1 MTTSA
6 DRLPRLLALV
16 PYLRTHPGAELA
28 EVAAVFGVDVRQLN
42 DDLNLLWVCGLP
54 GGGPGD
60 LIDFAFEGDT
70 VSVIEAQT
78 LDRPLRLTADEAL
91 ALRVAARALA
101 DVPGLAE
108 RDALES
114 AQAKLAIASGAVPGS
129 DPAEPLMQVAL
140 EPETEALA
148 TVRLAL
154 DEGRQ
159 VELRYLVASRDE
171 VTERTVDPMRLVS
184 VDGRWY
190 LEGWCHLAEGVRLF
204 RLDRMVEVSLGAPA
218 EPLPSEAVPRDLAEG
233 LFRPRDEDLTVVL
246 ELEPAARWVADYYP
260 VEQATELAPAAGST
274 GGDGPGALRVEL
286 RTPDPA
292 WVVRLALRLGG
303 QGRVVSP
310 PEVVAAVREKAET
323 ALAALGGTNVTHLA

>member
-1 MTTSA
+1 MTGAA

-16 PYLRTHPGAELA
+16 PYLRTHPGADLA

-60 LIDFAFEGDT
+60 LIDFSFEGDT
-70 VSVIEAQT
+70 VTVVEAQT
-78 LDRPLRLTADEAL
+78 LDRPLKLTADEAL

-114 AQAKLAIASGAVPGS
+114 AQAKLAFASGALPESAAGS
-129 DPAEPLMQVAL
+129 APPMQVAL

-148 TVRLAL
+148 TVRRAL
-154 DEGRQ
+154 DERRQ
-159 VELRYLVASRDE
+159 LELRYLVASRDE

-190 LEGWCHLAEGVRLF
+190 LEGWCHLAEAVRLF
-204 RLDRMVEVSLGAPA
+204 RLDRMVDASLGADA
-218 EPLPSEAVPRDLAEG
+218 APLPSEAVPRDLAEG
-233 LFRPRDEDLTVVL
+233 LFRPREQDLTVVL
-246 ELEPAARWVADYYP
+246 ELQPAARWVADYYP
-260 VEQATELAPAAGST
+260 VEQATELGPAGDGGSA
-274 GGDGPGALRVEL
+274 GDGPGVLRVEL
-286 RTPDPA
+286 RTPDPG

-303 QGRVVSP
+303 RGRVVSP
-310 PEVVAAVREKAET
+310 PSVVAAVREQAEA
-323 ALAALGGTNVTHLA
+323 ALAALSD

>member
-129 DPAEPLMQVAL
+129 DPAEPLMRVAL

-260 VEQATELAPAAGST
+260 VEQATELAPAADAAA
-274 GGDGPGALRVEL
+274 GDGPGALRVEL
-286 RTPDPA
+286 RTPDPG

-310 PEVVAAVREKAET
+310 PEVVAAVREKAES
-323 ALAALGGTNVTHLA
+323 ALAALGRTNVTHLA

>member
-1 MTTSA
+1 MTGAA

-16 PYLRTHPGAELA
+16 PYLRTHQGAELT
-28 EVAAVFGVDVRQLN
+28 EVAAVFGIDVRQLR

-60 LIDFAFEGDT
+60 LLDFAFEGET
-70 VSVIEAQT
+70 VSVLETQT

-108 RDALES
+108 REALES
-114 AQAKLAIASGAVPGS
+114 AQAKLAMASVDQPEQSELS
-129 DPAEPLMQVAL
+129 DLSDLRAAAPLQVAL
-140 EPETEALA
+140 EPESDVLS
-148 TVRLAL
+148 TVRAALESGHTLA
-154 DEGRQ
+154 
-159 VELRYLVASRDE
+159 LRYLVASRDE
-171 VTERTVDPMRLVS
+171 VTERVVTPMRLVS

-190 LEGWCHLAEGVRLF
+190 LEGWCQVADGVRLF
-204 RLDRMVEVSLGAPA
+204 RLDRMVEAVPGAAA

-233 LFRPRDEDLTVVL
+233 LFRPRDEDLRVVL
-246 ELEPAARWVADYYP
+246 ELEPAARWIADYYP
-260 VEQATELAPAAGST
+260 VEVATELDPSGE
-274 GGDGPGALRVEL
+274 GRGRLRVEL

-303 QGRVVSP
+303 QGRVVAP
-310 PEVVAAVREKAET
+310 PEVVAAVRDQAEKGLE
-323 ALAALGGTNVTHLA
+323 ALRGL

>member
-1 MTTSA
+1 MTGA
-6 DRLPRLLALV
+6 AERLPRLLALV
-16 PYLRTHPGAELA
+16 PYLRTHPGAELS
-28 EVAAVFGVDVRQLN
+28 EVAAVFGVDVKQLN

-60 LIDFAFEGDT
+60 LIDFAFEGNT
-70 VSVIEAQT
+70 VTVIEAQT

-114 AQAKLAIASGAVPGS
+114 AQAKLAFASGALPDPGS
-129 DPAEPLMQVAL
+129 AEPIMQVAL
-140 EPETEALA
+140 EPESEALA
-148 TVRLAL
+148 TVRRAI
-154 DEGRQ
+154 DERRQ
-159 VELRYLVASRDE
+159 LELRHLVASRDE
-171 VTERTVDPMRLVS
+171 VTQRTVDPMRLVS

-190 LEGWCHLAEGVRLF
+190 LEGWCHLAEAVRLF
-204 RLDRMVEVSLGAPA
+204 RLDRMVDASLGGPA

-233 LFRPRDEDLTVVL
+233 LFRPRDEDLTIIL

-260 VEQATELAPAAGST
+260 VEQATELGPM
-274 GGDGPGALRVEL
+274 DENGPGPLRVEL

-303 QGRVVSP
+303 RGRVVAP
-310 PEVVAAVREKAET
+310 PEVVAAVREQAAA
-323 ALAALGGTNVTHLA
+323 ALAALGD

>member
-1 MTTSA
+1 MTGAA

-16 PYLRTHPGAELA
+16 PYLRTHPGADLA

-60 LIDFAFEGDT
+60 LIDFSFEGDT
-70 VSVIEAQT
+70 VTLVEAQT
-78 LDRPLRLTADEAL
+78 LDRPLKLTADEAL

-108 RDALES
+108 RDALDS
-114 AQAKLAIASGAVPGS
+114 AQAKLAFASGALPES
-129 DPAEPLMQVAL
+129 AAASAPPMQVAL

-148 TVRLAL
+148 TVRQAL
-154 DEGRQ
+154 DERRQ
-159 VELRYLVASRDE
+159 VELSYLVASRDE
-171 VTERTVDPMRLVS
+171 VTDRTVDPMRLVS

-190 LEGWCHLAEGVRLF
+190 LEGWCHVAEAVRLF
-204 RLDRMVEVSLGAPA
+204 RLDRMVDASLGAAA

-233 LFRPRDEDLTVVL
+233 LFRPRAEDLTVVL

-260 VEQATELAPAAGST
+260 VEQATELGTAQDDAS

-303 QGRVVSP
+303 RGRVVSP
-310 PEVVAAVREKAET
+310 PSVVAAVREQAQAALT
-323 ALAALGGTNVTHLA
+323 ALGE

>member
-1 MTTSA
+1 MTGAA

-16 PYLRTHPGAELA
+16 PYLRTHPGADLA

-60 LIDFAFEGDT
+60 LIDFSFEGDT
-70 VSVIEAQT
+70 VTVVEAQT
-78 LDRPLRLTADEAL
+78 LDRPLKLTADEAL

-114 AQAKLAIASGAVPGS
+114 AQAKLAFASGALPESADVSAP
-129 DPAEPLMQVAL
+129 PMQVAL
-140 EPETEALA
+140 EPETKALA
-148 TVRLAL
+148 TVRRAL
-154 DEGRQ
+154 DERRQ
-159 VELRYLVASRDE
+159 LELRYLVASRDE

-190 LEGWCHLAEGVRLF
+190 LEGWCHLAEAVRLF
-204 RLDRMVEVSLGAPA
+204 RLDRMVDATLGADA

-233 LFRPRDEDLTVVL
+233 LFRPREEDLTVVL

-260 VEQATELAPAAGST
+260 VEQATELAAVGDGDAAGA
-274 GGDGPGALRVEL
+274 GPGALRVEL
-286 RTPDPA
+286 RTPDPG

-303 QGRVVSP
+303 RGRVVSP
-310 PEVVAAVREKAET
+310 PSVVAAVREQAAA
-323 ALAALGGTNVTHLA
+323 ALAALGD

>member
-1 MTTSA
+1 MTGSA

-16 PYLRTHPGAELA
+16 PYLRTHQGADLA
-28 EVAAVFGVDVRQLN
+28 DVASVFGVDVRQLR

-70 VSVIEAQT
+70 VSVVEPQT
-78 LDRPLRLTADEAL
+78 LDRPLKLTADEAL

-108 RDALES
+108 REALES
-114 AQAKLAIASGAVPGS
+114 AQAKLAFASSALPELSGPSAA
-129 DPAEPLMQVAL
+129 DPLQVAL
-140 EPETEALA
+140 EPETEVLA
-148 TVRLAL
+148 TVRGALSEGLAL
-154 DEGRQ
+154 N
-159 VELRYLVASRDE
+159 LRYLVPSRDE
-171 VTERTVDPMRLVS
+171 VTERTVDPMRLLS

-204 RLDRMVEVSLGAPA
+204 RLDRMVEAAPGAPA
-218 EPLPSEAVPRDLAEG
+218 DPLPSEAVPRDLAEG
-233 LFRPRDEDLTVVL
+233 LFRPGEDDLTVVL
-246 ELEPAARWVADYYP
+246 EFEPAARWVADYYA
-260 VEQATELAPAAGST
+260 VEAATELGAGR
-274 GGDGPGALRVEL
+274 LRVEL

-303 QGRVVSP
+303 QGRVVAP
-310 PEVVAAVREKAET
+310 PEVVAAVHAEAKT
-323 ALAALGGTNVTHLA
+323 ALDSLGGANSSEFVSSQS

>member
-1 MTTSA
+1 MTTAA

-16 PYLRTHPGAELA
+16 PYLRTHQGAELA
-28 EVAAVFGVDVRQLN
+28 EVAAVFGVDVRQLR

-70 VSVIEAQT
+70 VSVIQPQT
-78 LDRPLRLTADEAL
+78 LDRPLKLTADEAL

-108 RDALES
+108 REALES
-114 AQAKLAIASGAVPGS
+114 AQAKLAFASSALPELSG
-129 DPAEPLMQVAL
+129 PAASPPLQVAL
-140 EPETEALA
+140 EPETDVLA
-148 TVRLAL
+148 TVRDALSDGLAL
-154 DEGRQ
+154 H
-159 VELRYLVASRDE
+159 LRYLVPSRDE
-171 VTERTVDPMRLVS
+171 VTERTVDPMRLLS

-204 RLDRMVEVSLGAPA
+204 RLDRMVEATQGAAA

-233 LFRPRDEDLTVVL
+233 LFRPAEDDLTVVL
-246 ELEPAARWVADYYP
+246 ELEPAARWVADYYA
-260 VEQATELAPAAGST
+260 VERATELGAGR
-274 GGDGPGALRVEL
+274 LRVEL

-303 QGRVVSP
+303 QGRVVAP
-310 PEVVAAVREKAET
+310 PEIVAAVRADALD
-323 ALAALGGTNVTHLA
+323 ALAALDAVEALG

>member
-1 MTTSA
+1 VTGAA

-60 LIDFAFEGDT
+60 LIDFSFEGDT
-70 VSVIEAQT
+70 VTLVEAQT
-78 LDRPLRLTADEAL
+78 LDRPLKLTADEAL

-114 AQAKLAIASGAVPGS
+114 AQAKLAFASGALPESAAASAPPV
-129 DPAEPLMQVAL
+129 QVAL

-148 TVRLAL
+148 TVRRAL
-154 DEGRQ
+154 DERRQ
-159 VELRYLVASRDE
+159 LDLRYLVASRDE

-190 LEGWCHLAEGVRLF
+190 LEGWCHLAEAVRLF
-204 RLDRMVEVSLGAPA
+204 RLDRMVDASPGAA
-218 EPLPSEAVPRDLAEG
+218 AAPLPSEAVPRDLAEG
-233 LFRPRDEDLTVVL
+233 LFRPREEDLTVVL

-260 VEQATELAPAAGST
+260 VEQATEL
-274 GGDGPGALRVEL
+274 GPGPEGASSSTAPGGLRVEL

-303 QGRVVSP
+303 RGRVVSP
-310 PEVVAAVREKAET
+310 PSVVAAVREQAEA
-323 ALAALGGTNVTHLA
+323 ALAALGG

>member
-114 AQAKLAIASGAVPGS
+114 AQAKLAIASGAVPG
-129 DPAEPLMQVAL
+129 V
-140 EPETEALA
+140 
-148 TVRLAL
+148 
-154 DEGRQ
+154 
-159 VELRYLVASRDE
+159 
-171 VTERTVDPMRLVS
+171 
-184 VDGRWY
+184 
-190 LEGWCHLAEGVRLF
+190 
-204 RLDRMVEVSLGAPA
+204 
-218 EPLPSEAVPRDLAEG
+218 
-233 LFRPRDEDLTVVL
+233 RPRRA
-246 ELEPAARWVADYYP
+246 PHARRARTRDRG
-260 VEQATELAPAAGST
+260 AGHRSARPRR
-274 GGDGPGALRVEL
+274 GP
-286 RTPDPA
+286 P
-292 WVVRLALRLGG
+292 
-303 QGRVVSP
+303 GR
-310 PEVVAAVREKAET
+310 
-323 ALAALGGTNVTHLA
+323 AALPRRLPR

>member
-1 MTTSA
+1 M
-6 DRLPRLLALV
+6 
-16 PYLRTHPGAELA
+16 A

-60 LIDFAFEGDT
+60 LIDFSFEGDT
-70 VSVIEAQT
+70 VSVVEAQT
-78 LDRPLRLTADEAL
+78 LDRPLKLTADEAL

-114 AQAKLAIASGAVPGS
+114 AQAKLAFASGALPEVGAASAP
-129 DPAEPLMQVAL
+129 PMQVAL
-140 EPETEALA
+140 EPEAEALA
-148 TVRLAL
+148 TVRRAL

-159 VELRYLVASRDE
+159 LELRHLVASRDQ

-190 LEGWCHLAEGVRLF
+190 LEGWCHLAEAVRLF
-204 RLDRMVEVSLGAPA
+204 RLDRMVDASLGGSAA
-218 EPLPSEAVPRDLAEG
+218 PLPSEAVPRDLAEG
-233 LFRPRDEDLTVVL
+233 LFRPREEDLTVVM

-260 VEQATELAPAAGST
+260 VEQATEIGPAT
-274 GGDGPGALRVEL
+274 GGDPAEGGFGPLRVEL
-286 RTPDPA
+286 RTPEA
-292 WVVRLALRLGG
+292 GWVVRLALRLGG
-303 QGRVVSP
+303 RGRVVSP
-310 PEVVAAVREKAET
+310 PSVVAAVREQAEA
-323 ALAALGGTNVTHLA
+323 ALAALDD

>member
-1 MTTSA
+1 MTGA
-6 DRLPRLLALV
+6 DDRLPRLLALV
-16 PYLRTHPGAELA
+16 PYLRTHPGADLA

-60 LIDFAFEGDT
+60 LIDFSFEGDT
-70 VSVIEAQT
+70 VTVVEAQT
-78 LDRPLRLTADEAL
+78 LDRPLKLTADEAL

-114 AQAKLAIASGAVPGS
+114 AQAKLAFASGALPESGATS
-129 DPAEPLMQVAL
+129 APPMQVAL

-148 TVRLAL
+148 TVRQAL
-154 DEGRQ
+154 DERRQ

-190 LEGWCHLAEGVRLF
+190 LEGWCHLAEAVRLF
-204 RLDRMVEVSLGAPA
+204 RLDRMVDASLGADA
-218 EPLPSEAVPRDLAEG
+218 APLPSEAVPRDLAEG
-233 LFRPRDEDLTVVL
+233 LFRPREEDLTVVL

-260 VEQATELAPAAGST
+260 VEQATELEPPEAGASAGAGS
-274 GGDGPGALRVEL
+274 GALRVEL
-286 RTPDPA
+286 RTPDPG

-303 QGRVVSP
+303 RGRVVSP
-310 PEVVAAVREKAET
+310 PSVVTAVREQAE
-323 ALAALGGTNVTHLA
+323 AALEALSD